1 MSQHLL
7 AFPFCSPDKWWWFN
21 GYIEQ
26 HRRVIMYQSLV
37 DGDLLQVS
45 PKALKDLFGGGN
57 IRRKRKKL
65 PELLEDVKANGIIQ
79 PVLVR
84 RTKDGSDLELIAG
97 YGRREVAILAELDSI
112 PALFRDV
119 DDETALLM
127 HLKENTEREDLS
139 IVDEVELARR
149 FISFYNGDRKSAAM
163 KLGWTV
169 SRLSERLELI
179 HSAPEILS
187 ALDNGEIL
195 AGHALILSGF
205 ETKVQVNT
213 LQKLIAE
220 KWSVNELRQRASRF
234 QLALA
239 NAKFSLS
246 ECQACPHNTERQ
258 AGLFGLDDDKA
269 SCSKPSCFQEKTKA
283 HLETVKAQAEERFGA
298 VLWLSESQ
306 PADRATVSA
315 VVVGQAQ
322 FDTGCMG
329 CEKRVSV
336 IDDSPTQ
343 SAGDVLQSQCIDRS
357 CFADCTTA
365 YDNFK
370 KQALEQSKSQTDVV
384 SNQANSETGKSD
396 GKKTNAKS
404 PAKEPV
410 TAQAQT
416 PQVAIDAHK
425 AELRTIS
432 ATHLSGNTLYTR
444 VLQIVGMA
452 QFVGYPMNDGATKT
466 FAKLMAM
473 TDAQLDAITE
483 KITQYSLL
491 KSTSFGDR
499 QIIPSLLLGVAATAT
514 DDGKAALV
522 RQWLPTTE
530 ILSKYRISGVI
541 QICTL
546 SGFDKSYDLA
556 KGDGTFKKLSAGKKG
571 DLIKA
576 IMAETDFD
584 WSDFAPPA
592 YIQLIDEALA
602 HQPVLAAQAA

>member
-1 MSQHLL
+1 
-7 AFPFCSPDKWWWFN
+7 
-21 GYIEQ
+21 
-26 HRRVIMYQSLV
+26 MYQSLV

-45 PKALKDLFGGGN
+45 PKVLKDLFGGGN
-57 IRRKRKKL
+57 IRRKRKKFAGL
-65 PELLEDVKANGIIQ
+65 VEDIKANGIIQ
-79 PVLVR
+79 PVVVR
-84 RTKDGSDLELIAG
+84 RSKTGNELELIAG
-97 YGRREVAILAELDSI
+97 YGRREAAIIAELDTI

-119 DDETALLM
+119 GDETALLM

-163 KLGWTV
+163 KLGWSV
-169 SRLSERLELI
+169 SRLSERLELL
-179 HSAPEILS
+179 HSAPEVLS
-187 ALDNGEIL
+187 ALDFGEIL

-213 LQKLIAE
+213 LQKLISE

-234 QLALA
+234 QLSLA
-239 NAKFSLS
+239 HAKFDKS

-283 HLETVKAQAEERFGA
+283 NLVNAKAQAEERFGA

-306 PADRATVSA
+306 PSDRATVSV

-322 FDTGCMG
+322 FDSGCMG
-329 CEKRVSV
+329 CEKRVAV
-336 IDDSPTQ
+336 IDDSPTP

-365 YDNFK
+365 FDNFK
-370 KQALEQSKSQTDVV
+370 KQALEHSKVQDNAESKQV
-384 SNQANSETGKSD
+384 NSKAGNSVGNEVKP
-396 GKKTNAKS
+396 KS

-425 AELRTIS
+425 DELRAIS
-432 ATHLSGNTLYTR
+432 ATHLSGNALYTK

-473 TDAQLDAITE
+473 TEAQLDAIAE
-483 KITQYSLL
+483 KITQYSLM

-499 QIIPSLLLGVAATAT
+499 QITPSLLLGVAATAT
-514 DDGKAALV
+514 ADGQANLV
-522 RQWLPTTE
+522 RQWVPTAA

-541 QICTL
+541 QLCTL
-546 SGFDKSYDLA
+546 SGFDRHFDNAQGEGSFA
-556 KGDGTFKKLSAGKKG
+556 KLSAGKKG
-571 DLIKA
+571 DFIKS
-576 IMAETDFD
+576 IMDITDFD
-584 WSDFAPPA
+584 WSTFAPPA
-592 YIQLIDEALA
+592 YLKLIDEALA
-602 HQPVLAAQAA
+602 NHPLQTAQAA